1 VELCIS
7 ELQVESGISACSAC
21 SAVEDADVIHLDFT
35 TLSDRIGQEVAV
47 SPWLEVTQERIDAF
61 AEATGD
67 RQWIHVDAA
76 KAAAES
82 PFKSTIAHGFL
93 TLSLVSIL
101 LRTAMRFTA
110 KMALN
115 YGVNRVRFVSAVP
128 VGSRV
133 RGRFTPGAVES
144 VAGGAQVTWNITVER
159 EGQEKP
165 ACVAEWIVR
174 YYL

>member
-1 VELCIS
+1 MI
-7 ELQVESGISACSAC
+7 QI
-21 SAVEDADVIHLDFT
+21 DFT
-35 TLSDRIGQEVAV
+35 TLGNQIGQEIAV
-47 SPWLEVTQERIDAF
+47 SPWLDATQERINAF
-61 AEATGD
+61 AEATDD

-76 KAAAES
+76 RAAAES

-93 TLSLVSIL
+93 TLSLVSVM
-101 LRTAMRFTA
+101 LRTAMAFTV
-110 KMALN
+110 KMAIN

-133 RGRFTPGAVES
+133 RGHFTPGAVEQ
-144 VAGGAQVTWNITVER
+144 VAGGLQVTWNITVER

-165 ACVAEWIVR
+165 AGVAEWIVR

>member
-1 VELCIS
+1 MVEI
-7 ELQVESGISACSAC
+7 
-21 SAVEDADVIHLDFT
+21 DFT
-35 TLSDRIGQEVAV
+35 TLGDRIGQEITV
-47 SPWLEVTQERIDAF
+47 SPWLDVTQARIDAF
-61 AEATGD
+61 AEATDD
-67 RQWIHVDAA
+67 RQWIHVDAPR
-76 KAAAES
+76 AAAES

-101 LRTAMRFTA
+101 LRTSMGFTA

-115 YGVNRVRFVSAVP
+115 YGLNRVRFVSAVP

-133 RGRFTPGAVES
+133 RGRFTPVLLEE
-144 VAGGAQVTWNITVER
+144 AGGGVQVTWKVTVER
-159 EGQEKP
+159 EGQDKP